1 MPDAEHDLRAT
12 EESIRSDTQQVDS
25 LESEKSSLDPA
36 DPKVLE
42 LSERVEGLA
51 TELAGKAE
59 AERALSED
67 IAEER

>member
-12 EESIRSDTQQVDS
+12 EESIRSDTQQIHS
-25 LESEKSSLDPA
+25 LESEKSSLDPG
-36 DPKVLE
+36 DPKVVG

>member
-12 EESIRSDTQQVDS
+12 EESIRRDTQQIDS

-36 DPKVLE
+36 DPRVVD

-51 TELAGKAE
+51 IELTGKAE

-67 IAEER
+67 IADKR